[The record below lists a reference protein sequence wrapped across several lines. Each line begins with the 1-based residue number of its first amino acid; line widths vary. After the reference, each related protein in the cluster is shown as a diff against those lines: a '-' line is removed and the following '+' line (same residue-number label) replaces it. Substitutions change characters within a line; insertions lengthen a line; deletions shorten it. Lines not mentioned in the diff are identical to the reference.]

1 MAEVPGGEV
10 LVYEA
15 ADGAIRVDVRLEQAT
30 VWLTQPQIAEVFGR
44 ERSVITK
51 HLRNVFEEGELD
63 RSNVQILHIAGSDK
77 PVAFYNLDVI
87 ISVGYRVKSLR
98 GTQFRILATRTPRQ
112 HLLRGCTLNERRLRE
127 PMSG

>member
-30 VWLTQPQIAEVFGR
+30 VWLTQPQMAEVFGR

-77 PVAFYNLDVI
+77 PCVTGPRSRPASGGRAGRDAAPPRISVEPTRKVAF
-87 ISVGYRVKSLR
+87 S
-98 GTQFRILATRTPRQ
+98 
-112 HLLRGCTLNERRLRE
+112 RRLN
-127 PMSG
+127 